1 MAVIAVC
8 IRIMHDDKR
17 SVYILQN
24 VNDMQN
30 EFKMKSQT
38 DFTYVH
44 KKLYSKTSERERE
57 MNLCRVQL
65 QKQCQ

>member
-1 MAVIAVC
+1 
-8 IRIMHDDKR
+8 
-17 SVYILQN
+17 
-24 VNDMQN
+24 MQN

-44 KKLYSKTSERERE
+44 KKLYSQASE

-65 QKQCQ
+65 QMQRQQNLFLFLFSRERKNVN